1 MATPQPIQGGA
12 TTPAIDLDSLTPEQ
26 AWELWKPVSDECIR
40 RAEAGEE
47 GADIVQVA
55 AEMGVPLEVGYLIP
69 PEPEDE
75 AEAQEWVEA
84 LIGDVGDA
92 LE

>member
-1 MATPQPIQGGA
+1 MATPQPAEGTP

-55 AEMGVPLEVGYLIP
+55 AQMGVPLAVGYLVP
-69 PEPEDE
+69 RDPEEE
-75 AEAQEWVEA
+75 AEAHEWVEA